1 MKKIMLTML
10 ALLLANGVSAQVGGT
25 PRELTCTEEAFNFK
39 IGIKPGWH
47 FSAPSMGPSGLPKG
61 TPDYIAVR
69 TFGEPLSGTEALPA
83 GNAFITRVQP
93 MVNLR
98 MPRSLVLPKPDYFFN
113 ALKYTLPSATRW
125 RAGFSTPLL

>member
-1 MKKIMLTML
+1 MLTML
-10 ALLLANGVSAQVGGT
+10 ALLLANWVSAQVGGT

-69 TFGEPLSGTEALPA
+69 TFGESLSGIEPISA
-83 GNAFITRVQP
+83 GNTFISRMQP
-93 MVNLR
+93 IVNLR
-98 MPRSLVLPKPDYFFN
+98 MPRSLVLPKPYSFLLN
-113 ALKYTLPSATRW
+113 ALKYSSPSVTRW
-125 RAGFSTPLL
+125 RAGFSTPQL